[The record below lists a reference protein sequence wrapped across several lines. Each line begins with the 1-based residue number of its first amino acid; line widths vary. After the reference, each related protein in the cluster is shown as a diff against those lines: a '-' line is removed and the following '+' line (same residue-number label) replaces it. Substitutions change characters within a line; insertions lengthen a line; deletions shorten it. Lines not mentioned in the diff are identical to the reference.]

1 MSKAIRDTGW
11 SIGPD
16 RSEEASPPVRQVECT
31 TCRERSEECTSQLG
45 PDAWALRHAALSG
58 HDGYRETVTAL
69 LRVTPAPGAPADRKR
84 TAP

>member
-16 RSEEASPPVRQVECT
+16 WSEEAPPPVRQVECT